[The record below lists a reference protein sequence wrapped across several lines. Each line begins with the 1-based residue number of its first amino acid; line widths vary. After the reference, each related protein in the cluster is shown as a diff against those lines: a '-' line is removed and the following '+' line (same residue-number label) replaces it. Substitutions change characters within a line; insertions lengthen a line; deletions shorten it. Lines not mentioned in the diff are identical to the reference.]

1 MSGEDDSILGNLP
14 RSRPGTRSNK
24 RSASKSAAAPSA
36 ARKPATKKP
45 STSAKSRS
53 PAAGA
58 KKGAAPL
65 PPEVPRP
72 TATTGPAAG
81 GPPVRNSDPVG
92 DVVRA
97 AEALATTSV
106 RVATSLAG
114 EALRRLSGR

>member
-14 RSRPGTRSNK
+14 RSRPGTRSDK
-24 RSASKSAAAPSA
+24 RSGSKSTAAPSA
-36 ARKPATKKP
+36 TRKPATKKP
-45 STSAKSRS
+45 TAAAKSRS
-53 PAAGA
+53 PKAGA
-58 KKGAAPL
+58 KKAAAPL
-65 PPEVPRP
+65 PPQAPPPRAP
-72 TATTGPAAG
+72 TGPAAS

-106 RVATSLAG
+106 RVAASLAG